1 MVLLFTLTRTLT
13 IAGFMACCAA
23 SLAAQSS
30 VEQYQTQFNREKD
43 PVHRAKLM
51 PKLGRAEF
59 DAIRRDL
66 AAGKYDD
73 AVKTVK
79 VLESESVQVEDA
91 LEATGIDAEKSPA
104 GFKEF
109 QISVRDSI
117 DRLNDLMAGMTA
129 DEQAPFGQARKELQE
144 IDRVLIQRLFPRQPK
159 AESEHGKAKPD

>member
-23 SLAAQSS
+23 SWAAQSPL
-30 VEQYQTQFNREKD
+30 EQYQAQFNHEKD
-43 PVHRAKLM
+43 PVRRAKLM

-59 DAIRRDL
+59 EVIRRDL
-66 AAGKYDD
+66 AAGNYDD
-73 AVKTVK
+73 AVKTVQA
-79 VLESESVQVEDA
+79 LESESAEVEDA
-91 LEATGIDAEKSPA
+91 LEATGIDAEKNPS

-109 QISVRDSI
+109 QISVRSNI

-129 DEQAPFGQARKELQE
+129 DEQPPFGHARKELQE
-144 IDRVLIQRLFPRQPK
+144 IDRALIQRLFPRQPK